1 MLYDKITTPIALPV
15 AGETADLDS
24 CRVGPSPL
32 KTNAGIQISLA
43 TKVVAIISCLQL
55 VVNAFSGSF
64 FQNARNNTQPHL
76 LLIVIDYTKVKVFF
90 DKSSASEHAISAVS

>member
-1 MLYDKITTPIALPV
+1 MLYDKMTTPIALPV

-43 TKVVAIISCLQL
+43 TKVVAIMLVILLKQVAIWLQE
-55 VVNAFSGSF
+55 
-64 FQNARNNTQPHL
+64 QPHC
-76 LLIVIDYTKVKVFF
+76 
-90 DKSSASEHAISAVS
+90 